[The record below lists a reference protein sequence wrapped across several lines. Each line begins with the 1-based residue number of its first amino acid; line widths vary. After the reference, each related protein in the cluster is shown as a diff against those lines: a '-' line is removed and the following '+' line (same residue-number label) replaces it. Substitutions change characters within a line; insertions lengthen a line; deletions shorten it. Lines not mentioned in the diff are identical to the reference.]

1 MVVILNDQEVE
12 ILFRQDP
19 ATESDGGFQRLLV
32 SFQTRMDRNTGALS
46 LSSEDLERIPRYA
59 FDYGQ
64 GGWEERLRNIL
75 ERHLGPRL
83 GR

>member
-1 MVVILNDQEVE
+1 MLVFLNDHEVE
-12 ILFRQDP
+12 MLFRQDP
-19 ATESDGGFQRLLV
+19 ATESDGGFQRLLI
-32 SFQTRMDRNTGALS
+32 SFQTKIDRETGALG
-46 LSSEDLERIPRYA
+46 LSIHDLERIPRYA

-64 GGWEERLRNIL
+64 GGWEERLRNIF